1 MRTMTDRVTTG
12 ASYSGA
18 AVSVLAGL
26 TLTEWGIVVGI
37 ITAILT
43 FGVNVWYQHRRD
55 QREQRLVDANIDRLG
70 RE

>member
-1 MRTMTDRVTTG
+1 M
-12 ASYSGA
+12 
-18 AVSVLAGL
+18 LAGL